1 MEKNNKKRKI
11 QTFETKVI
19 TVKTNYVFPL
29 RVSFK
34 LTLLIVVKLFVVLKT
49 VSNTYNDQSYTN

>member
-34 LTLLIVVKLFVVLKT
+34 RTLLIVVKLFVVLKT